1 MEIISVLKKLL
12 LLGVLGIGILLFLFW
27 WGFYRTQATNISEQ
41 TQYAEFVG
49 KEVTAKHESFI
60 ALNYK
65 PFVQEN
71 PFILQMFDRFNE
83 DARDS
88 YTLPVG
94 TKFKIEDAKS
104 FYNAVSGFSTNY
116 LLGSVFIKELNKDVK
131 FEIQWGNTVGLGSDE
146 IETYDLFHV
155 APWLSEALPYKF
167 YHDGRKEA
175 YLWPPRIRDYNFST
189 VSHRFVP
196 RDTPQLNRN
205 FDIIYSDQDDWG
217 TDKVYFGQ
225 NSVLTK
231 EEISF
236 LKLEELYSDYST
248 KADSYA
254 FHSDYNLELSREFI
268 TLIPTIFKGEH
279 EMESHLINYDLDGNI
294 IDHLKISYDE
304 IAEGMIKKEFVLMGN
319 KITIKDIVSL
329 DTETVSIS
337 TYEIQDDGKIIQLE
351 ETKDKP

>member
-1 MEIISVLKKLL
+1 M
-12 LLGVLGIGILLFLFW
+12 
-27 WGFYRTQATNISEQ
+27 
-41 TQYAEFVG
+41 
-49 KEVTAKHESFI
+49 
-60 ALNYK
+60 
-65 PFVQEN
+65 
-71 PFILQMFDRFNE
+71 
-83 DARDS
+83 
-88 YTLPVG
+88 
-94 TKFKIEDAKS
+94 
-104 FYNAVSGFSTNY
+104 
-116 LLGSVFIKELNKDVK
+116 
-131 FEIQWGNTVGLGSDE
+131 
-146 IETYDLFHV
+146 
-155 APWLSEALPYKF
+155 
-167 YHDGRKEA
+167 
-175 YLWPPRIRDYNFST
+175 
-189 VSHRFVP
+189 
-196 RDTPQLNRN
+196 
-205 FDIIYSDQDDWG
+205 
-217 TDKVYFGQ
+217 
-225 NSVLTK
+225 LTK

>member
-12 LLGVLGIGILLFLFW
+12 LLGVLGIGIILFLFW

-71 PFILQMFDRFNE
+71 PFILQMTDRFDE
-83 DARDS
+83 GAGDS

-131 FEIQWGNTVGLGSDE
+131 FEIQWGNTVGLGTDN
-146 IETYDLFHV
+146 IETYDIFYL
-155 APWLSEALPYKF
+155 APWLSETLPYKF

-175 YLWPPRIRDYNFST
+175 HVW
-189 VSHRFVP
+189 
-196 RDTPQLNRN
+196 
-205 FDIIYSDQDDWG
+205 
-217 TDKVYFGQ
+217 TD
-225 NSVLTK
+225 
-231 EEISF
+231 E
-236 LKLEELYSDYST
+236 
-248 KADSYA
+248 
-254 FHSDYNLELSREFI
+254 
-268 TLIPTIFKGEH
+268 KG
-279 EMESHLINYDLDGNI
+279 N
-294 IDHLKISYDE
+294 
-304 IAEGMIKKEFVLMGN
+304 
-319 KITIKDIVSL
+319 
-329 DTETVSIS
+329 
-337 TYEIQDDGKIIQLE
+337 
-351 ETKDKP
+351 